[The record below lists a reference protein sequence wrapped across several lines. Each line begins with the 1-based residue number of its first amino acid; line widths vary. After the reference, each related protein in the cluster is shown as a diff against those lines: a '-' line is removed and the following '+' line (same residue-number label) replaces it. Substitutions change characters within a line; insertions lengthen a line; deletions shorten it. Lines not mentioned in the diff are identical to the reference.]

1 MKAILRGFE
10 LVSGL
15 KVNFSKSNLFGLNLD
30 DPFLFVLPPFCLAVS
45 ARFPLIKFLSIPVG
59 QILKDMLD
67 VATGG
72 GFN

>member
-30 DPFLFVLPPFCLAVS
+30 DPFLFVLPPS
-45 ARFPLIKFLSIPVG
+45 RFPLIKFLGIPVG
-59 QILKDMLD
+59 QILKDMLN
-67 VATGG
+67 VGTGG